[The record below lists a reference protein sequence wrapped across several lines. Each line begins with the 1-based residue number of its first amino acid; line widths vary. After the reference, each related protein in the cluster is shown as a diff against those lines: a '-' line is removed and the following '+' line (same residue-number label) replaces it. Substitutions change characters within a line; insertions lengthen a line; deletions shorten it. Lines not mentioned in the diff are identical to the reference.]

1 MKKLLLLL
9 ALFSSSVYAERT
21 MIIESSCRSIDE
33 MQLALSSYEES
44 VIIAGDAA
52 IRILNNNGDVLL
64 VDSVLKLYLNS
75 KTFSYSITAEFPL
88 DDTSCLIMV
97 GDKFSPYIGK
107 PQT

>member
-9 ALFSSSVYAERT
+9 ALFSSSVYAEKT
-21 MIIESSCRSIDE
+21 MIIESSCKSISE
-33 MQLALSSYEES
+33 MELSLSDYKEYA
-44 VIIAGDAA
+44 VISADGA
-52 IRILNNNGDVLL
+52 IKILNNNGDVL
-64 VDSVLKLYLNS
+64 VVNNILKIYLNS

-88 DDTSCLIMV
+88 DDVSCIVMV